1 MKIEAYIEPVISLVV
16 HDTDRFGN
24 VTKNKTKFKSAHNAA
39 LHFSEYCSQK
49 FAIKYRNT
57 PLASWATERFVLR
70 KEKAYRCSLPIFKR
84 MLKEK
89 L

>member
-24 VTKNKTKFKSAHNAA
+24 ATKTKVKFKSAHNAA
-39 LHFSEYCSQK
+39 LHFSSYCSQK
-49 FAIKYRNT
+49 FSAKYRNT
-57 PLASWATERFVLR
+57 PTAIWGTVQFVQRRER
-70 KEKAYRCSLPIFKR
+70 AYRRSLPIFKR

>member
-24 VTKNKTKFKSAHNAA
+24 KTKNKAKFKSAHNAA
-39 LHFSEYCSQK
+39 VHFSEYCSHK
-49 FAIKYRNT
+49 FASKYRNS
-57 PLASWATERFVLR
+57 LKSSVGTERFAMR
-70 KEKAYRCSLPIFKR
+70 KERAYRRSLPIFKR

>member
-24 VTKNKTKFKSAHNAA
+24 KTKTKTKFKSAHHAA
-39 LHFSEYCSQK
+39 LHYSAYSSQK
-49 FAIKYRNT
+49 FAAKYRNT
-57 PLASWATERFVLR
+57 PSALWANERYGQR
-70 KEKAYRCSLPIFKR
+70 KERAYRRSLPIFKR